1 MERARAANP
10 DPTIAADAFV
20 ASSALIVGD
29 VRVGPGCVVDHGA
42 VIVATG
48 PPIELGSRV
57 VVMPG
62 AVVRSTG
69 GEHRPAHRVIIGEDC
84 LIGPQAAL
92 AGCEIGAAVY
102 VATQAMVFHGA
113 VVGEGCRLGA
123 GSIVHTNAMLPP
135 RSRVGMR
142 QCAVASP
149 DGGPATITSDLDEAR
164 SLLAQ
169 TDFFGRVFG
178 AATSEQEDLVELH
191 RHAARDVADEIRRRG
206 GSFRRT

>member
-1 MERARAANP
+1 MERQPSRAADP
-10 DPTIAADAFV
+10 DPTIAADAIV
-20 ASSALIVGD
+20 ASSAVIVGD
-29 VRVGPGCVVDHGA
+29 VRIGPDCVIDHGA
-42 VIVATG
+42 VLIATG
-48 PPIELGSRV
+48 ASIELDARV

-62 AVVRSTG
+62 AIVRSTG
-69 GEHRPAHRVIIGEDC
+69 GEHRPAHSVRIGEDC
-84 LIGPQAAL
+84 LVGPQAAL

-102 VATQAMVFHGA
+102 VATQVMVFHGA

-164 SLLAQ
+164 SLLAR
-169 TDFFGRVFG
+169 TDFFGRVF
-178 AATSEQEDLVELH
+178 AVPTPDQEDLVELH
-191 RHAARDVADEIRRRG
+191 RHSARTVAEEIRRRAG
-206 GSFRRT
+206 